1 MQSFKYLNFATLLL
15 LFLSACTVS
24 RDISLPVNITPGNY
38 RGASPK
44 DSTGGSTRINKG
56 RTEQAD
62 SVANTSLSV
71 LASNQSV
78 VVLNPGM
85 LTSKQNMLASN
96 SGMLASSENKDD
108 LNSNVVA
115 SNSGVVTSNSGVVS
129 SKQSGPAEVETCRSG
144 NSNSFAELQSET
156 GNQKVSDQ
164 RNVATLPYKEFF
176 KEEVLR
182 NLIDTAVKNNLDIKI
197 ALKNIEASTL
207 ILRQSKLG
215 NLPELNLRVSANSN
229 RPSDN
234 SLNGLTISQFA
245 GTKHIEDY
253 NASVGLSWEADIW
266 KKIANQKNAA
276 YAEYLQ
282 SEEARKAV
290 QTRLVSNVAQGY
302 YRIIMLDTQL
312 EIAKKNLSLND
323 STLNI
328 IKMQFDAGQVTS
340 LAIQQA
346 EAQELVAAGLVPQL
360 EQQIVL
366 EENSLSILTGANPGS
381 IYRKGTLK
389 SLTVEN
395 KPAVGFPAEMLSLR
409 PDVKSAELDLA
420 RANATTGIA
429 KANMYPSFN
438 ITASAGLNTFKSSN
452 WFNIPASLF
461 GLVAGNIVQ
470 PIFARK
476 QLRTQYQVSLVN
488 REVSVLQFRSSVL
501 NALGEVSDE
510 LVKIEK
516 LQQQYAIAEKR
527 VTVVR
532 SGLKNANLLFKSG
545 MANYLE
551 VINAQSNALQS
562 ELDLASVKTAQ
573 LNANVELYRALGGG
587 WR

>member
-24 RDISLPVNITPGNY
+24 RDASLPVNITPGNY

-44 DSTGGSTRINKG
+44 DSTGGNSKVKG
-56 RTEQAD
+56 KAD
-62 SVANTSLSV
+62 QSDSASNTMLASRMLASKQSLLASNSGVLASNQSMLAPNSSV
-71 LASNQSV
+71 LASNQS
-78 VVLNPGM
+78 
-85 LTSKQNMLASN
+85 
-96 SGMLASSENKDD
+96 
-108 LNSNVVA
+108 
-115 SNSGVVTSNSGVVS
+115 
-129 SKQSGPAEVETCRSG
+129 GPAGNQTCRSG
-144 NSNSFAELQSET
+144 NSNSFAEETLGAT

-164 RNVATLPYKEFF
+164 RNIATLPYKDFF
-176 KEEVLR
+176 KEDVLR

-197 ALKNIEASTL
+197 ALKNIEASRL

-215 NLPELNLRVSANSN
+215 NLPELNLRVTANSS

-245 GTKHIEDY
+245 GTKHVEDY
-253 NASVGLSWEADIW
+253 TASVGLSWEADIW
-266 KKIANQKNAA
+266 KKISNQKNAA

-282 SEEARKAV
+282 SEEAKKAV
-290 QTRLVSNVAQGY
+290 QTRLVSDVAQGY

-323 STLNI
+323 STLRI

-340 LAIQQA
+340 LAIEQA

-366 EENSLSILTGANPGS
+366 EENSLSVLTGANPGS
-381 IYRKGTLK
+381 IYRKGTLRT
-389 SLTVEN
+389 LIVEN

-409 PDVKSAELDLA
+409 PDVKSAELDLM

-461 GLVAGNIVQ
+461 GLVAGNLVQ
-470 PIFARK
+470 PVFARK

-516 LQQQYAIAEKR
+516 LQQQYVIAEKR

-562 ELDLASVKTAQ
+562 ELDLATVKTAQ